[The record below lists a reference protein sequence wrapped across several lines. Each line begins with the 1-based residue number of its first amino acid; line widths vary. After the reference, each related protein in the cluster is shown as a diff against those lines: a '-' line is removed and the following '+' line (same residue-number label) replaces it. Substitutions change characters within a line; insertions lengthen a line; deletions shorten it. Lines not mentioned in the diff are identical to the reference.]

1 MLRGAAPP
9 LRAVV
14 TRSCLCSPLGPGA
27 GASSSVPGSSGWS
40 RASESG
46 LKCAPSGPCKSE
58 SGDAPARLGCPPSC
72 SSVSEGGGEDDEE
85 DDDDDDPDDDDDDND
100 TMSSS
105 ESSVW
110 RGPIHGNLRGRPEVC
125 SSPRHPARTLFQAS
139 AVSHAFP
146 GSAGLMSA
154 ALRME
159 VEPPWFLPPVGIQ
172 TVYVLG
178 RLRRMMNPGVQLGMS
193 FGLTGPFQNFR
204 TYTGARGVC
213 TVGRVRC
220 FRL

>member
-1 MLRGAAPP
+1 
-9 LRAVV
+9 
-14 TRSCLCSPLGPGA
+14 
-27 GASSSVPGSSGWS
+27 
-40 RASESG
+40 
-46 LKCAPSGPCKSE
+46 
-58 SGDAPARLGCPPSC
+58 
-72 SSVSEGGGEDDEE
+72 
-85 DDDDDDPDDDDDDND
+85 
-100 TMSSS
+100 MSSS
-105 ESSVW
+105 ESSVC
-110 RGPIHGNLRGRPEVC
+110 RGPIQGKRCGRPESC
-125 SSPRHPARTLFQAS
+125 FSPRHPARTLFHVS

-154 ALRME
+154 VLRTD
-159 VEPPWFLPPVGIQ
+159 VAPSLFLPPDGIQ

-178 RLRRMMNPGVQLGMS
+178 LLRRMMNPGVQLGMS